1 VEYATLEWVDW
12 FNYRQLFES
21 IGNVPPAEHEASYY
35 QSASQ
40 LPIAA

>member
-12 FNYRQLFES
+12 SNHRRLLKP
-21 IGNVPPAEHEASYY
+21 IGNVAPVEFEVSYY
-35 QSASQ
+35 QSTGQ